1 MSPAVADTRENV
13 QIRVPGELRFL
24 ALIRSVI
31 TMLARTAGFPDVDVD
46 KIELAVD
53 EACSNVMEHAYRKAC
68 PKPAIELEVRWEPG
82 RFIVDIVDQGEP
94 FDFSNYV
101 APKFPEHWMGE
112 NSRGAGLFLIRS
124 CMDETQYDSQPGRT
138 NRLRLVKLLQPA

>member
-1 MSPAVADTRENV
+1 MSSVVADTRSNV
-13 QIRVPGELRFL
+13 QIRVPGEVRFL

-31 TMLARTAGFPDVDVD
+31 TMLARTAGFPDMDVD

-53 EACSNVMEHAYRKAC
+53 EACSNVMEHAYRQAC
-68 PKPAIELEVRWEPG
+68 PKPAVELEVRWEPG
-82 RFIVDIVDQGEP
+82 RFVVDIVDQGTP

-101 APKFPEHWMGE
+101 PPKFPDHWLGGRT
-112 NSRGAGLFLIRS
+112 RGAGLFLIRS
-124 CMDETQYDSQPGRT
+124 CMDETQYESEPGRA